1 MKLVAAASFA
11 LLVSGCTAPEPSVD
25 PVERE
30 GAFEREEGFPEPV
43 ALEEFGGKWFA
54 AKRTVAILERAPE
67 GDGFRVLGVDV
78 DNATLLYQVV
88 GSREQV
94 ADAMALIGHAGRDI
108 EGCGV
113 GFGTFTPPP
122 VPPPTCGGL
131 RCEPP
136 HYVEKARVV
145 ASLSCP

>member
-1 MKLVAAASFA
+1 MKLVAAVSLA
-11 LLVSGCTAPEPSVD
+11 LISGCAAPEPTID
-25 PVERE
+25 TVERE
-30 GAFEREEGFPEPV
+30 EIRGEEGFPTPIS
-43 ALEEFGGKWFA
+43 LEEFGDKWFA

-88 GSREQV
+88 GSRDQV

-108 EGCGV
+108 EGCGI

-136 HYVEKARVV
+136 HYVEKARAV